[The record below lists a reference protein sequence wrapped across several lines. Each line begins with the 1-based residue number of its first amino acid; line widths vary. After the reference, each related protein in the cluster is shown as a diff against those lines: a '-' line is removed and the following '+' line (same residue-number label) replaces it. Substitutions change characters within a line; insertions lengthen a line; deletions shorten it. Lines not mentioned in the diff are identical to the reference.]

1 MRTSN
6 TPLNRI
12 IRQTQLL
19 GLVLLSWCWTASA
32 QTQLALV
39 DFNVDPLT
47 YSTNFNLVENNAPVA
62 YWSAATGLTNSDGLN
77 PGTGSGTSGIYT
89 NRSFDFS
96 TPGRQYILSMWC
108 RYSGVAPGT
117 GSGRPLVD
125 LGLVN
130 LTNATINSSS
140 SSNATRNVCLAY
152 WWNTWAA
159 GVGDQ
164 YGLRA
169 FAQTTTGAIK
179 DLCAWTK
186 PIQLN
191 YPTYK
196 WMKLTAIFAN
206 IGNSRIRIDGW
217 VDGYTDDLV
226 NSLRYHTAS
235 PYVMTN
241 ADLCTNSAV
250 YAGFRTR
257 YASGR
262 VDSLDNF
269 EVDEAPAPA
278 APAGAVVSLGD
289 GFVGLNW
296 SYSQYA
302 LGYKVYRA
310 SSPGGPYVQIG
321 SIGITNLANTF
332 VTNANF
338 TSFIDTSLSLGN
350 TYCYYVTATNLAGE
364 SLGSATNC
372 VLYSPPV
379 QNLAAVGGTNQISLS
394 WSPVVL
400 LGGATNYIIYRSG
413 VSGGPY
419 TAVGTNIA
427 TSYMDTG
434 LQAGQRYYYY
444 VQGTMNGGV
453 PSGASAEA
461 SAFTAPGTPA
471 GAFAEPFTASVL
483 RFGWTTADTVPA
495 TTIIEASSDG
505 VHFSPVG
512 VGTNCTATYGPH
524 WYGNTCHFYLTGLA
538 PSTMKYFRAYAG
550 NASGFSPPSAIVSAT
565 TLPVPGV
572 NINFCDISFPTFG
585 DWPIPDYLDD
595 YGQTYGLRTNG
606 WTYGW
611 DTDKTANALTRGYY
625 AMDDRYRTLNQM
637 ASGNSWTLNV
647 TNGIYLVHVAGGD
660 PSSTSS
666 SQINVQGLDS
676 AYLHPD
682 GIYGPWWVDFWQ
694 TARVTGG
701 TLVISNGIWVSNNR
715 LLFLNVYPAAPEANT
730 ITTQPQSQSV
740 IENAQAAFSVWVG
753 GGPVPYGYQWYSNSV
768 AIPGANGRTYTIPAV
783 TMADAASYY
792 VAVTNAGASVNSS
805 VAVLTVTPRIAPLLL
820 AAGSVDGATIGLSF
834 DEALDPGVQD
844 PSLYTVNGGA
854 VTVTSAILRPD
865 LKAIKLTLDAPVTGS
880 FSVTVTNILDA
891 YSHTLAT
898 AAVTSSVLSMVNQDI
913 GGTYEGES
921 FTADNVNLEVT
932 GGGGDIY
939 SIQDGCRFVYRTM
952 DGDFDARVRVTG
964 LTSESHPISKAVLMA
979 RETTDAGSVDIMIDV
994 NAPYSQVDT
1003 SGNHGRDQYSSDS
1016 RSVTGGG
1023 TALWG
1028 WYCRPASIPDCWIR
1042 LLRLGSEFR
1051 AYRSLDGGTTWI
1063 QTGSNTLSTS
1073 SQLLVGL
1080 AVTAHN
1086 AGALATATFQ
1096 GLTVAPPAPDVAI
1109 TKTASVSTVLSGGS
1123 FQYTVNLKNQGIA
1136 SASSVTVSDP
1146 LPAGI
1151 TYVSSSASA
1160 GSASYS
1166 SGTVTWD
1173 AGALNVGQSAT
1184 LTINVAAAYPGTKVN
1199 TATAA
1204 TAGEANLANN
1214 SSSATVIV
1222 LPLAPQLTGPVY
1234 NPGTTN
1240 FSLSL
1245 GTEIGVSYTLQ
1256 YATNLTAPIFWQGC
1270 QSITGDGTV
1279 RQLQDPAAAEG
1290 QRFYRVVIP

>member
-19 GLVLLSWCWTASA
+19 GLVLLSWCWAASA
-32 QTQLALV
+32 QSQLAF
-39 DFNVDPLT
+39 DNFDGSIDT
-47 YSTNFNLVENNAPVA
+47 FTTNFFNAEGTTPWAVGV
-62 YWSAATGLTNSDGLN
+62 GLTNSDGL
-77 PGTGSGTSGIYT
+77 TVQGTSGGNYT
-89 NRSFDFS
+89 NRTFDFA
-96 TPGRQYILSMWC
+96 TTGRQYIITMWGKKGNTP
-108 RYSGVAPGT
+108 SGSNKPF
-117 GSGRPLVD
+117 LQ
-125 LGLVN
+125 LGLSTS
-130 LTNATINSSS
+130 TNFTINT
-140 SSNATRNVCLAY
+140 SNSGGTNRNISLAVY
-152 WWNTWAA
+152 
-159 GVGDQ
+159 
-164 YGLRA
+164 Y
-169 FAQTTTGAIK
+169 
-179 DLCAWTK
+179 
-186 PIQLN
+186 
-191 YPTYK
+191 YK
-196 WMKLTAIFAN
+196 WFGDTLGDRFVMLGMNTPASASSQTKEQSGFDKPTMNDGDVYPWHKLTVVLAN
-206 IGNSRIRIDGW
+206 LGGGLVQVNGALDAYSPDG
-217 VDGYTDDLV
+217 VTYGRRDF
-226 NSLRYHTAS
+226 TAV
-235 PYVMTN
+235 PYVFSN
-241 ADLCTNSAV
+241 PDICTARPV
-250 YAGFRTR
+250 YAAWRSRNT
-257 YASGR
+257 ANVSA
-262 VDSLDNF
+262 LDLF
-269 EVDEAPAPA
+269 EVAEAPIPA
-278 APAGAVVSLGD
+278 APTQAQPSLGD
-289 GFVGLNW
+289 GYVGLSW
-296 SYSQYA
+296 SFSQYA
-302 LGYKVYRA
+302 LGHNVYRA
-310 SSPGGPYVQIG
+310 TSPGGPYVQLVTL
-321 SIGITNLANTF
+321 GITNGANTY

-338 TSFIDTSLSLGN
+338 TKYSDTALILGT
-350 TYCYYVTATNLAGE
+350 TYWYYVTATNLAGE
-364 SLGSATNC
+364 SLGSATNSI
-372 VLYSPPV
+372 LYNPAV
-379 QNLAAVGGTNQISLS
+379 QNLVAIGGTNQISLS
-394 WSPVVL
+394 WTL

-495 TTIIEASSDG
+495 TTFIEASSDG

-572 NINFCDISFPTFG
+572 NVNFCDISFPTFG

-595 YGQTYGLRTNG
+595 YGQAYGLRTNG

-637 ASGNSWTLNV
+637 YSSNSWTLNV

-660 PSSTSS
+660 PSSASS

-694 TARVTGG
+694 TASVTGG

-768 AIPGANGRTYTIPAV
+768 AIPGANARTYTIPAV

-805 VAVLTVTPRIAPLLL
+805 VAVLTVTPRIAPVLL
-820 AAGSVDGATIGLSF
+820 AAGSVDGTTIGLSF

-865 LKAIKLTLDAPVTGS
+865 LKAINLTLDAPVTGS

-898 AAVTSSVLSMVNQDI
+898 ATVTSSVLGLINQDI
-913 GGTYEGES
+913 GTTYSGDS
-921 FTADNVNLEVT
+921 FTADNVNIEVT

-939 SIQDGCRFVYRTM
+939 NIQDGCRFVYRTM

-994 NAPYSQVDT
+994 NAPYSQVD
-1003 SGNHGRDQYSSDS
+1003 SFGNHGRDQYSSDC

-1028 WYCRPASIPDCWIR
+1028 WYLRPASIPDCWIR

-1109 TKTASVSTVLSGGS
+1109 TKTASVSTVLSGGT
-1123 FQYTVNLKNQGIA
+1123 FQYTVNLKNQGVA

-1184 LTINVAAAYPGTKVN
+1184 LTINVTAAYPGTKVN

-1256 YATNLTAPIFWQGC
+1256 YATNLAAPIFWQGA
-1270 QSITGDGTV
+1270 QSIIGDGTV